1 MHTLVFTPF
10 TVLISVADPALAL
23 EYVFWLRHRDALKKN
38 KHVASLD
45 DVDGGLVA
53 FRDLGLVDGD
63 PADSLLCGVVSLV
76 LETRAFDALCG
87 APLPDG
93 GRGAGALDAHLP
105 RKDVDAVLARAGKG

>member
-1 MHTLVFTPF
+1 MSQIEWKTIEIRGFKKLANFPPF
-10 TVLISVADPALAL
+10 SCP
-23 EYVFWLRHRDALKKN
+23 
-38 KHVASLD
+38 
-45 DVDGGLVA
+45 G
-53 FRDLGLVDGD
+53 DLGLVDGD